1 VQLFEFTKNCQFQ
14 FLGRK
19 RIRIKEPLVLVIS
32 KTSRTGGV
40 FLKEPVE
47 NWWLYRQSSD

>member
-32 KTSRTGGV
+32 KTS
-40 FLKEPVE
+40 K
-47 NWWLYRQSSD
+47 NWWGFPERTSGELVVI